1 MEEGKGKKQE
11 SNASA
16 TEVYAVPGEPAVVIN
31 GVPEIVGASSIVPSC
46 DALSVFEKDGNMGL
60 GDWFIG
66 RDIQKLFMGS
76 YYSGKVTEYDKE
88 TGWYR
93 VKYEDG
99 DTEDL
104 DWLELKEVLRP
115 MDVTVSLKTL
125 VNKVIRN
132 RKKSIHKPGKK
143 RARSQNP
150 QIKIKKTKGN

>member
-1 MEEGKGKKQE
+1 MEEDKGNKQE
-11 SNASA
+11 SNAFA
-16 TEVYAVPGEPAVVIN
+16 TEVYTVPGEPAVVIN
-31 GVPEIVGASSIVPSC
+31 GVPEIVGASSIVSSC
-46 DALSVFEKDGNMGL
+46 DTLSVFDKDGNMGL
-60 GDWFIG
+60 GDWFVG

-88 TGWYR
+88 NGWYR

-132 RKKSIHKPGKK
+132 HTKKSKHK
-143 RARSQNP
+143 ARN
-150 QIKIKKTKGN
+150 